1 MRKMYVAALV
11 AVFSLIIVSL
21 GRTPQ
26 ANTYSTPPIV
36 TNQNPAM
43 TTIPDV
49 PGTIDG
55 AKNPELI
62 PDHTAYSAIFRMLS
76 DRHTKDE
83 TDRVRAYVKQMG
95 LGKQNCTQCPPGFGT
110 ADSDVDAFLNAAEEF
125 HQRVQ
130 IIDKQVLE
138 INDRTSV
145 NPSAELMAQLRGLQR
160 AKEAIATE
168 LAASLPARLTP
179 GAFQLVRRHINEYV
193 KQRVKLVPP
202 MIAADKVTTTETHL
216 HEQ

>member
-1 MRKMYVAALV
+1 MAQIQCRSRGEGKGFEFYYRGRRESNSRKGITSMRKMYVAALV
-11 AVFSLIIVSL
+11 AVFSLIIVSM

-36 TNQNPAM
+36 TNQNP
-43 TTIPDV
+43 
-49 PGTIDG
+49 
-55 AKNPELI
+55 ELI
-62 PDHTAYSAIFRMLS
+62 PDHVAYSAIFRMLS
-76 DRHTKDE
+76 NRHTKDE
-83 TDRVRAYVKQMG
+83 IDRVRAYVKQMG

-110 ADSDVDAFLNAAEEF
+110 ADSDVDAFLSAAEEF

-145 NPSAELMAQLRGLQR
+145 NPSAEVMAQLRGLQR

-168 LAASLPARLTP
+168 LAAYLPARLTP
-179 GAFQLVRRHINEYV
+179 RA
-193 KQRVKLVPP
+193 
-202 MIAADKVTTTETHL
+202 
-216 HEQ
+216 

>member
-1 MRKMYVAALV
+1 MYVAALV
-11 AVFSLIIVSL
+11 AVFSLLIVSL

-26 ANTYSTPPIV
+26 ANIHSTPPIV

-76 DRHTKDE
+76 NRHTKDE
-83 TDRVRAYVKQMG
+83 IDRVRAYVKQMG
-95 LGKQNCTQCPPGFGT
+95 LGKLDCRQCPPGFGT

-125 HQRVQ
+125 HQPVQ

-138 INDRTSV
+138 INDHMWP
-145 NPSAELMAQLRGLQR
+145 NPSAEVMAQLRGLQR

-193 KQRVKLVPP
+193 KQRVKLVPE
-202 MIAADKVTTTETHL
+202 MYRR
-216 HEQ
+216 EQ